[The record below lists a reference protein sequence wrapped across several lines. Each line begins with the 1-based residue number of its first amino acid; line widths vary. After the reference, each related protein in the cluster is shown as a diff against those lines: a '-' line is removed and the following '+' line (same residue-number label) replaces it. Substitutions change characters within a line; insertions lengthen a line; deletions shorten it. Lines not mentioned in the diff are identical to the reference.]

1 MCDCYWDNP
10 PTFYE
15 CRTVKG
21 RKEHKCSECLRVIEK
36 GEHHEYAKG
45 LWDGDFSDFR
55 TCKTCCDM
63 RDEIKLTCYCHGQ
76 MMDELDER
84 DCPGVQSVSDFR
96 QRRRDNWERLYGKNR
111 QLANA

>member
-10 PTFYE
+10 PTIYE
-15 CRTVKG
+15 CREVKG

-36 GEHHEYAKG
+36 GERHEYAKG
-45 LWDGDFSDFR
+45 LWNGDFSDFR

-84 DCPGVQSVSDFR
+84 DYPGVQSVVDFQ
-96 QRRRDNWERLYGKNR
+96 QRRRDNWDRLYGKKR
-111 QLANA
+111 QVANA